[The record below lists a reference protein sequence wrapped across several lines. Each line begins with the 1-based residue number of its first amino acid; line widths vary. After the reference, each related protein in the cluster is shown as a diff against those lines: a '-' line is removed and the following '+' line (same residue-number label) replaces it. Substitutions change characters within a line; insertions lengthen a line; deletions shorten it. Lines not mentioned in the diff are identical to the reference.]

1 MKHKKCELIIE
12 CSEILSDFLSLRPSE
27 ERVGLGKL
35 KNLSLA
41 NPSRGCC
48 EVVLMHLDIGSSC
61 SGVQTRDYDIT

>member
-12 CSEILSDFLSLRPSE
+12 CAEILSDFLSLSPSE

-41 NPSRGCC
+41 NPSRG
-48 EVVLMHLDIGSSC
+48 
-61 SGVQTRDYDIT
+61 